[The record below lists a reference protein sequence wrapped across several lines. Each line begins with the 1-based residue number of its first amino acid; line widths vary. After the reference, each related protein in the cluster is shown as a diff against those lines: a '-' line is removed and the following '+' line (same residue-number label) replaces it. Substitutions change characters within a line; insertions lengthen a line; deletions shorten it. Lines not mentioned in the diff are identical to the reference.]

1 MVVCKRIPKNKQQTM
16 QMTEG
21 ISLQQCCDILLAFIR
36 KYLRRELSKAT
47 FEADHN
53 GFTRDTLAFNE
64 MFTAF

>member
-1 MVVCKRIPKNKQQTM
+1 
-16 QMTEG
+16 MTEG

-53 GFTRDTLAFNE
+53 GFTRETLAFNE